1 MKPARHVALA
11 TLACSLVLSLAL
23 PLHVAHADDDDPV
36 APPGSTTSSPPPE
49 ISEDSAGLKLADG

>member
-1 MKPARHVALA
+1 MKPARHAALA

-36 APPGSTTSSPPPE
+36 APPAVRPVPRLRRFPRTARG
-49 ISEDSAGLKLADG
+49 